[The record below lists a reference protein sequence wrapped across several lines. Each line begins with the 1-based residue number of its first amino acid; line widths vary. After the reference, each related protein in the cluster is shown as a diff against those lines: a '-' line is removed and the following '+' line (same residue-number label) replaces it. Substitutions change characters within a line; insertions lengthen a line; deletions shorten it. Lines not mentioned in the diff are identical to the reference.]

1 MKSPN
6 RVLKQISFEVSF
18 HLAECSH
25 AYENPFLV
33 LGINWGEGRVPKVI
47 LDLHIKFAY
56 LC

>member
-6 RVLKQISFEVSF
+6 HVLKQISFEVSF

-33 LGINWGEGRVPKVI
+33 VSSWQDQLKT
-47 LDLHIKFAY
+47 
-56 LC
+56 

>member
-6 RVLKQISFEVSF
+6 HVLKQISFEVSF

-33 LGINWGEGRVPKVI
+33 LGI
-47 LDLHIKFAY
+47 
-56 LC
+56 